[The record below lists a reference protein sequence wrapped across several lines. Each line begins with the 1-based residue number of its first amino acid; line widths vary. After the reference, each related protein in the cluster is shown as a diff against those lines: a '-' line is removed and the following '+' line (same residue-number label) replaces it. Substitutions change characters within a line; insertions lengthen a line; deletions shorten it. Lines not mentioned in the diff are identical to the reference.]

1 MADGVTPVQSP
12 PPQTVAGPSDAEVGA
27 AFDSVVRQL
36 SSGMM
41 MFAVQQ
47 MMQRQHSDF
56 IKEIRERD

>member
-1 MADGVTPVQSP
+1 MADGIAPVQSP
-12 PPQTVAGPSDAEVGA
+12 PPQTLAGPDDADVGA
-27 AFDSVVRQL
+27 AFDNVVQQL